1 MSEFRVASRYA
12 KSLIDL
18 AIEKNVLDAIFNDI
32 TAFQKTLAQS
42 PALLNL
48 FKSPIVPGDKKSA
61 IVKRIFGSSFNA
73 LTIAFFEIIIRKRRE
88 QYLPVVADA
97 FMVQFRLLKGISLAS
112 VNTAIPL
119 SENLMNEIRLFIE
132 KQTGNKAEIQ
142 VSVNPNIIGGIV
154 IQIGD
159 KLYDASIIGRLKKA
173 KNKFLN
179 TYISK

>member
-32 TAFQKTLAQS
+32 TAFKQTLAQN

-48 FKSPIVPGDKKSA
+48 FKSPIVTGDKKNA
-61 IVKRIFGSSFNA
+61 VVKNIFGSSFNA
-73 LTIAFFEIIIRKRRE
+73 LTIAFFEIIIRKRRD
-88 QYLPVVADA
+88 QYLPVMVDA
-97 FMVQFRLLKGISLAS
+97 FMAQYRQLKGISLAS
-112 VNTAIPL
+112 VTTAVPL
-119 SENLMNEIRLFIE
+119 NAGLMAEIRSFIE
-132 KQTGNKAEIQ
+132 KQTGNTAEIQ
-142 VSVNPNIIGGIV
+142 VAVDANLIGGMV

-159 KLYDASIIGRLKKA
+159 KLYDASITGKLKKA
-173 KNKFLN
+173 KNNLLN